1 MKRYYSDPNKTSVA
15 MAPSGETKEIH
26 SFRKYTLG
34 KTKEFLRTTEMEFLD
49 ISHSLLLLDLTL
61 IPPQKNPRQKTIPA
75 HSGFKN
81 KKNAGNKK
89 IQVY

>member
-34 KTKEFLRTTEMEFLD
+34 KNKEFLRITEMEFLD
-49 ISHSLLLLDLTL
+49 ISHSLTTKGFYFPLRKTPDRKPYTNQN
-61 IPPQKNPRQKTIPA
+61 QKCRKQENSSLR
-75 HSGFKN
+75 
-81 KKNAGNKK
+81 
-89 IQVY
+89 

>member
-34 KTKEFLRTTEMEFLD
+34 KIKEFLRTTEMEFLD
-49 ISHSLLLLDLTL
+49 ISYSLLQKDFTSPSEK
-61 IPPQKNPRQKTIPA
+61 PPTENHTY
-75 HSGFKN
+75 SLCF
-81 KKNAGNKK
+81 
-89 IQVY
+89 